1 MLNYFYRKKQ
11 VSENGFVSGTK
22 HIFLKTEQIAKQRT
36 IQITQK
42 DIFHSV
48 RFHKQG
54 FDRLAEQQNKN
65 SFPYATTIYEMSR
78 KIPYKSLNNKE
89 NVIMYYQGGH
99 NELVFF
105 IDCESS

>member
-1 MLNYFYRKKQ
+1 MGLSAAQNI
-11 VSENGFVSGTK
+11 S
-22 HIFLKTEQIAKQRT
+22 FLKTEQIAKQRT

-48 RFHKQG
+48 RFHKKG
-54 FDRLAEQQNKN
+54 SDRLAEQQNKN

-89 NVIMYYQGGH
+89 NVIMNYQGGH
-99 NELVFF
+99 NELVFY
-105 IDCESS
+105 